1 MKKYIIFSFLAFG
14 IFVSS
19 FAQNKIAISAGQS
32 VEIDYPDYKS
42 YEVLLQT
49 VGLREVD
56 VSVVTKDTENQIRGF
71 GLRKL
76 GKEEILVEQG
86 NKLLLKNNSEQSI
99 KVKYSINPY
108 RKEMANLSNK
118 YIEFTLRNSSK
129 ESIPLIIP
137 TVMNPN
143 LSPDSNSGVS
153 LRPGQEIFFKAN
165 GKKQLLLVVDQTIQN
180 GDVIDVANLLPT
192 RKKELGLKR

>member
-1 MKKYIIFSFLAFG
+1 MKKYFLFIFLAC
-14 IFVSS
+14 SS
-19 FAQNKIAISAGQS
+19 IAFINAQNTIAVPAGQS
-32 VEIDYPDYKS
+32 IEINYPDYKS

-56 VSVVTKDTENQIRGF
+56 VSVVTKDTGVQIRGF
-71 GLRKL
+71 GLDKL

-86 NKLLLKNNSEQSI
+86 NKLLLKNNSERNI

-108 RKEMANLSNK
+108 KKEMANRYIK

-143 LSPDSNSGVS
+143 LSPESNSGVS
-153 LRPGQEIFFKAN
+153 LKPGQEIFFKAN
-165 GKKQLLLVVDQTIQN
+165 GRKQLLLVVDQTIQN